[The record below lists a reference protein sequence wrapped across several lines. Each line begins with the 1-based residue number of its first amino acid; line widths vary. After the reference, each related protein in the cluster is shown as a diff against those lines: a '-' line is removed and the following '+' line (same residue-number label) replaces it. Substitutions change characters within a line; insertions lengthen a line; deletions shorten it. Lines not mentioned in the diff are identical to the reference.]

1 MDSARSEFVLGQRYT
16 FATLALVVAFLS
28 FVNLAGLEK
37 AFLAALLAINALR
50 RSPEPALGARRV
62 WARFAIAIAA
72 AHAVVVTLVILLNL
86 HRIPKLLEA
95 FRALSEFN

>member
-1 MDSARSEFVLGQRYT
+1 MNSSKSEFVLGQRYT

-37 AFLAALLAINALR
+37 ALLAVFLGINALR
-50 RSPEPALGARRV
+50 RSPEPPLGARRV
-62 WARFAIAIAA
+62 WAHFAIAVAA
-72 AHAVVVTLVILLNL
+72 AHAIVVTTVIVLNL